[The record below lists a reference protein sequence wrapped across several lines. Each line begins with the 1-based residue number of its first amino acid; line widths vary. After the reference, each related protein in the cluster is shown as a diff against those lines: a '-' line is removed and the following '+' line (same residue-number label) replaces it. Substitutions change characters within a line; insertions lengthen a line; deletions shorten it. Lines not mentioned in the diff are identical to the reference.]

1 MNLIMFMLKKQN
13 KSRGRVMRSEENTGK
28 EMVMKNLKL
37 YIENMSILE
46 ENERLRKKANL
57 LHQENLELMS
67 EIQNKLSLSDR
78 VSTTLNLLLLTEAKR
93 SVN

>member
-1 MNLIMFMLKKQN
+1 
-13 KSRGRVMRSEENTGK
+13 MRSEENTGK